1 MRRVACIALPQ
12 IRVEIAREKVKEGP
26 LAVAELS
33 LRVVHEEAVHAA
45 LVRVTESAL
54 AFGPAAAFDVAHDV
68 VWVDV
73 GGCCH
78 LHGGERELA
87 KTLDARI
94 RGLGHACRVAI
105 ADGPRIAAAI
115 ARFLP
120 IHGPRNKGPFIV
132 PEGQGSAAMRILPIG
147 ALGLDDDTNRWL
159 RDLGLRTC
167 GDLQK
172 LPRSALGTRLG
183 ARAHEVMKLLDGED
197 PSPIDAWRPVEV
209 QEERIEFEWGVGS
222 VEALGFVMKTLCDRM
237 ASRLEGRGMAAT
249 RVEIVF
255 GLDRALCKD
264 GPGTSTID
272 IVLPAPIAKALD
284 LLAVVRV
291 RLERHSLEAPVLAI
305 TLRALDLAR
314 APMRT
319 LDLLSPEPKAQRALP
334 RLVAELA
341 ADFGEA
347 SVGTL
352 AMVDTWVPDDRTRL
366 VPFGAAR
373 PEPRHS
379 LVTSSL
385 EPSRLVC
392 SVRLPRESLVGAV
405 RLARVEAFEWWRRG
419 IEQHDMFAVFL
430 SVEEGA
436 HKNLAWIVQ
445 KGPEGEA
452 RLRGWVD

>member
-1 MRRVACIALPQ
+1 VQ
-12 IRVEIAREKVKEGP
+12 
-26 LAVAELS
+26 
-33 LRVVHEEAVHAA
+33 
-45 LVRVTESAL
+45 
-54 AFGPAAAFDVAHDV
+54 
-68 VWVDV
+68 
-73 GGCCH
+73 
-78 LHGGERELA
+78 
-87 KTLDARI
+87 
-94 RGLGHACRVAI
+94 
-105 ADGPRIAAAI
+105 
-115 ARFLP
+115 
-120 IHGPRNKGPFIV
+120 V
-132 PEGQGSAAMRILPIG
+132 P
-147 ALGLDDDTNRWL
+147 
-159 RDLGLRTC
+159 
-167 GDLQK
+167 
-172 LPRSALGTRLG
+172 
-183 ARAHEVMKLLDGED
+183 
-197 PSPIDAWRPVEV
+197 
-209 QEERIEFEWGVGS
+209 EERIEFEWGVGS
-222 VEALGFVMKTLCDRM
+222 VEALAFVMKTLCDRM

-314 APMRT
+314 ASMRT

-373 PEPRHS
+373 SEPRHS

-392 SVRLPRESLVGAV
+392 PVRLPRESLVGAV

-419 IEQHDMFAVFL
+419 IEQRDMFAVFL

-436 HKNLAWIVQ
+436 PKNLAWIEQ
-445 KGPEGEA
+445 KGSEGEA
-452 RLRGWVD
+452 QLRGWID